1 MKTYKIYKYTNLI
14 TGMSYIGQTCQT
26 LKKRA
31 GLNMIK
37 YRECEKFWEAI
48 QHYGTDCWSNEILW
62 DGLTL
67 DEANI
72 YEQVEI
78 KDNETLYPYGYNLSY
93 GSEQSEETIRKR
105 TESLRRNPP
114 MLGKTHSKKTK
125 QRLSEIGKTN
135 PASIQVRMKATQA
148 AAEANR
154 GKERPAE
161 ICEKMSISR
170 RKPDYTEMHN
180 FFLSLPT
187 DMYYSMKVRLL
198 REQFPD
204 VSNSTLYFRI
214 RQWTDIKGK
223 KQHPDRPEVYQFFL
237 SLPSDMPLPK
247 KRHLLQKEFPNI
259 RKYLL
264 NRWLNKWSGTKT
276 LIRHPDKVP
285 ARGFFLS
292 LPADMVLSEKES
304 CSEKNF
310 QMLKGT
316 LSINGPA
323 NGNHPNSKRRPLMTK
338 PEIHEM
344 IKDLRRNAPRLLA
357 RAKIRADRLSQHN
370 RIECPICAT
379 GAVMDILPR
388 LST

>member
-1 MKTYKIYKYTNLI
+1 
-14 TGMSYIGQTCQT
+14 
-26 LKKRA
+26 
-31 GLNMIK
+31 MIK

-78 KDNETLYPYGYNLSY
+78 GDNETLYPYGYNLSY

-114 MLGKTHSKKTK
+114 MLDKTHSEKTK

-135 PASIQVRMKATQA
+135 PASIQVRIKATQA

-161 ICEKMSISR
+161 ICKKISVSS
-170 RKPDYTEMHN
+170 RKPDYTEMHDY
-180 FFLSLPT
+180 FFSLPA
-187 DMYYSMKVRLL
+187 DMHLSEKIRLVK
-198 REQFPD
+198 EQFPD

-214 RQWTDIKGK
+214 RKWTDIKSK
-223 KQHPDRPEVYQFFL
+223 KQHPDRPEVHKFFI
-237 SLPSDMPLPK
+237 SLPPDMPLPK

-264 NRWLNKWSGTKT
+264 NRWLNKWSGTK
-276 LIRHPDKVP
+276 IGKRHPDKVP
-285 ARGFFLS
+285 ARELFLS
-292 LPADMVLSEKES
+292 LPADMVLSEKRS
-304 CSEKNF
+304 LLREKFPNV
-310 QMLKGT
+310 KRGT
-316 LSINGPA
+316 LNKWTRQWKPSELKKETSDDEA
-323 NGNHPNSKRRPLMTK
+323 RNSR
-338 PEIHEM
+338 
-344 IKDLRRNAPRLLA
+344 D
-357 RAKIRADRLSQHN
+357 D
-370 RIECPICAT
+370 
-379 GAVMDILPR
+379 
-388 LST
+388 